1 MSWSFPRQRDSDSV
15 PEMTSLLNNLDKL
28 EAADNNTKEP
38 DPTNVVDED
47 KWSLVDILICKK
59 ASRDNKIL
67 RSGTRRSF

>member
-1 MSWSFPRQRDSDSV
+1 
-15 PEMTSLLNNLDKL
+15 MTSLLNNLDKL
-28 EAADNNTKEP
+28 EAADNNTIEP
-38 DPTNVVDED
+38 DPTNVVDEH